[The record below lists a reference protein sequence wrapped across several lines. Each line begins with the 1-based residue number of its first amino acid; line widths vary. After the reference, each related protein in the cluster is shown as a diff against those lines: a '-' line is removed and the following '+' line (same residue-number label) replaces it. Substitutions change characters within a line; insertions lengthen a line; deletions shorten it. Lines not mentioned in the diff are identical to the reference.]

1 MSDINTPRGDE
12 HPQDPVEGADDTA
25 PPADMSSYNI
35 QPPPTE
41 DGEVPGVPD
50 ASGALDDG
58 TEDEP
63 GANAAGV
70 GV

>member
-1 MSDINTPRGDE
+1 MSDINTPNPE
-12 HPQDPVEGADDTA
+12 EEGTPSEA
-25 PPADMSSYNI
+25 SSYDI

-50 ASGALDDG
+50 ASGALDEG
-58 TEDEP
+58 TEDDP
-63 GANAAGV
+63 GANATGV